1 MMAAAPRIRSGSPAG
16 RPHRSGAST
25 AILLALAF
33 TLAPAAAGSHAQG
46 PPARQVYLPRLDRL
60 AADGAP
66 EACVLAAADWECPN
80 NGGWHLS
87 CGGMGAIRELISLQD
102 AAATVLA
109 VGDGVARFR
118 LTDGQASWTAQ
129 LGGPLTGLG
138 SAALG
143 SRAEAQAWAAGA
155 AGRLALQA
163 RGCWQPSRTR
173 NPDLDLRAI
182 RALKLSATANYF
194 GWAIGARCPSSGQA
208 CRGAVI
214 HLDHPDDPMAWV
226 DQAPSDLPPLSD
238 VVLRRS
244 LAAPGDPRVETWM
257 VGGQDLAAAPA
268 TGPRAGA
275 QADCRPSAAT
285 IGLFLRAPAT
295 APLDLAPL
303 ACLAEGRPQELTLTS
318 MGGLALGAARLGGDL
333 LGWTVDA
340 RSGAVEALAEPIVR
354 GRMLSDLYYA
364 NLDPSGLADLPRLWM
379 GLAPADGASVVME
392 LGLPAAGPPQVEPLG
407 LPEALAEAS
416 TPASVDASALAPL
429 LSAPDDAAEPLEL
442 RGLLYAWG
450 DGVWLRDQQSA
461 AWSQV
466 RRRRDLVALAADAGQ
481 LLALSV
487 EGGRGRLLR
496 QGADGLRE
504 VTAYSGFLD
513 RRPAPRALL
522 AAHGAFW
529 LAGDDGFVAK
539 LDGMGAAAVLPPP
552 PSGADGVPARLTS
565 LAAAPDGGLWVL
577 AEDATAQRGRL
588 WHLNADSGRWSLLA
602 ESGPLRGLAAGIEE
616 EVWAVGPGR
625 ALWSAP
631 GCEAPAPAAP
641 WSCGCQGLDGVPRRV
656 CRLEPRWPLD
666 LRAVAPEPGGGAWAV
681 TGRDLLWLSP
691 PTAGGPP
698 WRYPRVGAPL
708 QPGQE
713 IQGLL
718 RDDVGGSLWVLSR
731 CGRDGWFGSG
741 PTRGVGCSD
750 QPPFWGAVNRF
761 RPGAPDPVAGSWD
774 GAAAATVNVLPHAL
788 AQAPDPAGRPA
799 VWLAGDWT
807 TLAYRAVEGVGR

>member
-1 MMAAAPRIRSGSPAG
+1 MTATTPRILSGSPAG
-16 RPHRSGAST
+16 RPQRSGALAAVLAM
-25 AILLALAF
+25 AIV
-33 TLAPAAAGSHAQG
+33 LAPAAAGSHAQG
-46 PPARQVYLPRLDRL
+46 SPARQVYLPRLDRL

-66 EACVLAAADWECPN
+66 EACVLAAADWDCPG

-87 CGGMGAIRELISLQD
+87 CGGIGAIRELISLQD

-118 LTDGQASWTAQ
+118 LSGGQPSWTAQ

-143 SRAEAQAWAAGA
+143 NRPEAQAWAAGT

-163 RGCWQPSRTR
+163 GGCWQASRTR

-182 RALKLSATANYF
+182 RALKLGATADYF
-194 GWAIGARCPSSGQA
+194 GWAIGARCPPSGQA

-214 HLDHPDDPMAWV
+214 HLEHPDDPMAWV
-226 DQAPSDLPPLSD
+226 DLAPADLPPMGD

-257 VGGQDLAAAPA
+257 VGGQDLAEAPVAAP
-268 TGPRAGA
+268 PRGA
-275 QADCRPSAAT
+275 QADCRPSVT
-285 IGLFLRAPAT
+285 SIGLFLRAPAT
-295 APLDLAPL
+295 APRELGPL
-303 ACLAEGRPQELTLTS
+303 ACLADGRPQELTLTS
-318 MGGLALGAARLGGDL
+318 MGGLALGPARLGGDL

-340 RSGAVEALAEPIVR
+340 RSGAVEALAEPVVR
-354 GRMLSDLYYA
+354 GRLLSDLYYA

-379 GLAPADGASVVME
+379 GLAPAKGASVVME
-392 LGLPAAGPPQVEPLG
+392 LGLSAVGPPQVEPLG

-416 TPASVDASALAPL
+416 APAGQEASALAPL
-429 LSAPDDAAEPLEL
+429 LAAPEDSAEPLEL

-450 DGVWLRDQQSA
+450 DGVWLRDQRSA
-461 AWSQV
+461 DWSQV
-466 RRRRDLVALAADAGQ
+466 RRRRDLVALAANAGQ
-481 LLALSV
+481 LLVLSL

-496 QGADGLRE
+496 QRADGLRE
-504 VTAYSGFLD
+504 ITAYSGFLD

-522 AAHGAFW
+522 AAHGSYW
-529 LAGDDGFVAK
+529 LAGDEGLIAR
-539 LDGMGAAAVLPPP
+539 LDGAGEALVLPPP
-552 PSGADGVPARLTS
+552 PAGADGVPARLTA
-565 LAAAPDGGLWVL
+565 LAAAPAGGLWAL

-588 WHLNADSGRWSLLA
+588 WHLRADVGRWTLLA
-602 ESGPLRGLAAGIEE
+602 ESGPLRGLAAGVQG
-616 EVWAVGPGR
+616 EVWAAGPGR
-625 ALWSAP
+625 VLWSAP

-641 WSCGCQGLDGVPRRV
+641 WSCACQVLDGAPRRV

-666 LRAVAPEPGGGAWAV
+666 LRALAPEPGGGAWAV
-681 TGRDLLWLSP
+681 TGHDLLLLSP
-691 PTAGGPP
+691 PTSGGMP
-698 WRYPRVGAPL
+698 WRYPRVGPPL
-708 QPGQE
+708 QTGQE
-713 IQGLL
+713 IQSLL

-741 PTRGVGCSD
+741 SARGVGCSD
-750 QPPFWGAVNRF
+750 QPPFWGAVARF

-774 GAAAATVNVLPHAL
+774 GAAAATVNVLAHAM
-788 AQAPDPAGRPA
+788 AQAPDPAGQPA

-807 TLAYRAVEGVGR
+807 TLAYRPVEGAGR